1 MLQST
6 KLTTIQKKILKIYT
20 GTITV
25 KKDQFNSLLKQ
36 ILLKV

>member
-1 MLQST
+1 MLQSI
-6 KLTTIQKKILKIYT
+6 KLTTMQKKILKIYT
-20 GTITV
+20 LTV